1 MRRPFFLR
9 HFLGANKIMIASKDS
24 FEPHSSEQLPN
35 SKKVFVACALHP
47 EVQVPMREIEVGDTK
62 SYTGA
67 VEKNAPVRVYDCSG
81 PWGDPNFT
89 GKSDEGLPALR
100 AGWIL
105 KRGDVAEYSGR
116 EVKPMDNGYL
126 SGKHAEF
133 ASKAEKNRLVEF
145 PGLLSQRRKPLRAS
159 KCHPVT
165 QLWYAK
171 QGIITPEM
179 EFIAIRENMGRARMA
194 DMAKD
199 NVRNVLDKQHAG
211 SSQLASSE
219 YSPSVFKKFPPRIPK
234 EITPEFVRSEV
245 AAGRAIIPVN
255 INHPENEPMI
265 IGRNFLVKINA
276 NIGNSAVASS
286 IEEEVEKMRW
296 ATKWGADTVMDLS
309 TGKNIHATR
318 EWILRNSPVPIGT
331 VPIYQ
336 ALEKVGGKAE
346 ELTWEIY
353 RDTLIEQ
360 AEQGVDY
367 FTVHAGVLLRFIP
380 LTARRMTGIVSR
392 GGSILAKWCLAHHQ
406 ENFTYTHW
414 DEICEIMAA
423 YDVSFSIGDG
433 LRPGSIAD
441 ANDEAQFGELK
452 TQGELTERAWAH
464 GVQVMNEGP
473 GHVPIHMIEENMA
486 KQLEWCHEAPFY
498 TLGPLTTD
506 IAPGYDHITS
516 GIGAAMIGW
525 YGCAMLCYVTPKE
538 HLGLPNKKD
547 VKDGVITYKIAA
559 HAADLAKGHPGAQYR
574 DNAISKARFE
584 FRWEDQFNLALDPVT
599 AREFHDETLP
609 QEGAKTA
616 HFCSMCGPHF
626 CSMKITEDVRKY
638 AAEQGIAEEEA
649 LKKGME
655 EKSKEFVEKGA
666 EVYAKV

>member
-1 MRRPFFLR
+1 
-9 HFLGANKIMIASKDS
+9 MIATKDS
-24 FEPHSSEQLPN
+24 IEPHSTDQLPA
-35 SKKVFVACALHP
+35 STRVYVPGELYP
-47 EVQVPMREIEVGDTK
+47 EVRVPFREIALSPTK
-62 SYTGA
+62 TFSGA
-67 VEKNAPVRVYDCSG
+67 LEENAPVRVYDCSG
-81 PWGDPNFT
+81 PWGDAAFT
-89 GKSDEGLPALR
+89 GTSDEGLPTPR
-100 AGWIL
+100 AAWVAA
-105 KRGDVAEYSGR
+105 RADVEAYDGR
-116 EVKPMDNGYL
+116 EVLPQDNGYL
-126 SGKHAEF
+126 SGKHAEY
-133 ASKAEKNRLVEF
+133 ASKAERNRLVEF
-145 PGLLSQRRKPLRAS
+145 PGLKGHRRRPLRAS
-159 KCHPVT
+159 AGHPVT
-165 QLWYAK
+165 QLWYAR

-179 EFIAIRENMGRARMA
+179 EYIAIRENLGRAKIAELSQDIRR
-194 DMAKD
+194 DD
-199 NVRNVLDKQHAG
+199 LDKQHVG
-211 SSQLASSE
+211 SAQLQNE
-219 YSPSVFKKFPPRIPK
+219 YTPGIFRRFPQRIPAQ
-234 EITPEFVRSEV
+234 ITPEFVREEV
-245 AAGRAIIPVN
+245 AAGRAIIPAN
-255 INHPENEPMI
+255 INHPELEPMI

-336 ALEKVGGKAE
+336 ALEKVNGKAE
-346 ELTWEIY
+346 DLTWEIF

-367 FTVHAGVLLRFIP
+367 FTIHAGVLLRFVP
-380 LTARRMTGIVSR
+380 MTASRMTGIVSR
-392 GGSILAKWCLAHHQ
+392 GGSIMAKWCLSHHQ
-406 ENFTYTHW
+406 ENFLYTHW
-414 DEICEIMAA
+414 DDICDIMAA

-441 ANDEAQFGELK
+441 ANDRAQFGELE
-452 TQGELTERAWAH
+452 TQGELTRRAWAK

-473 GHVPIHMIEENMA
+473 GHVPMHMIEENMA
-486 KQLEWCHEAPFY
+486 KQLEWCGEAPFY

-538 HLGLPNKKD
+538 HLGLPNKQD
-547 VKDGVITYKIAA
+547 VKEGVITYKIAA

-574 DNAISKARFE
+574 DNALSKARFE
-584 FRWEDQFNLALDPVT
+584 FRWEDQFNLGLDPET

-638 AAEQGIAEEEA
+638 AAEQAISEEEA

-655 EKSKEFVEKGA
+655 EKSKEFTEKGS
-666 EVYAKV
+666 ELYAKA

>member
-1 MRRPFFLR
+1 
-9 HFLGANKIMIASKDS
+9 MISTKADIEPQSTDALPASTRVYV
-24 FEPHSSEQLPN
+24 EGTI
-35 SKKVFVACALHP
+35 HP
-47 EVQVPMREIEVGDTK
+47 EIRVPMREIALSPTK
-62 SYTGA
+62 NFSG
-67 VEKNAPVRVYDCSG
+67 ELEPNAPVRVYDCSG
-81 PWGDPNFT
+81 PWGDPDFE
-89 GKSDEGLPALR
+89 GDSSEGLPALR
-100 AGWIL
+100 SPWIE
-105 KRGDVAEYSGR
+105 KRGDTAQYEGR
-116 EVKPMDNGYL
+116 EVQPMDNGYL

-133 ASKAEKNRLVEF
+133 ASTAERNRLIEF
-145 PGLLSQRRKPLRAS
+145 PGLKSAQRQPRRTSAG
-159 KCHPVT
+159 HPVT
-165 QLWYAK
+165 QLWYAR

-179 EFIAIRENMGRARMA
+179 EYIAIRENMGRAQQTKLA
-194 DMAKD
+194 ELDQD
-199 NVRNVLDKQHAG
+199 IVRNDLGKQHSG
-211 SSQLASSE
+211 SGQRPSSP
-219 YSPSVFKKFPPRIPK
+219 YTPSIFGRFPQRIP
-234 EITPEFVRSEV
+234 EQITAEFVRSEV
-245 AAGRAIIPVN
+245 AAGRAIIPAN
-255 INHPENEPMI
+255 INHPELEPMI

-336 ALEKVGGKAE
+336 ALEKVNGKAE
-346 ELTWEIY
+346 DLTWEIF

-367 FTVHAGVLLRFIP
+367 FTIHAGVLLRFVP
-380 LTARRMTGIVSR
+380 LTAKRMTGIVSR
-392 GGSILAKWCLAHHQ
+392 GGSIMAKWCLAHHK
-406 ENFTYTHW
+406 ENFLYTHW
-414 DEICEIMAA
+414 DDICDIMAA

-433 LRPGSIAD
+433 LRPGSVAD

-452 TQGELTERAWAH
+452 VQGELTERAWAK

-473 GHVPIHMIEENMA
+473 GHVPMHMIEENMA

-574 DNAISKARFE
+574 DNALSKARFE
-584 FRWEDQFNLALDPVT
+584 FRWEDQFNLGLDPVT

-609 QEGAKTA
+609 QEGAKSA

-626 CSMKITEDVRKY
+626 CSMKISEDVRKY
-638 AAEQGIAEEEA
+638 AAAQNLSEEEA

-655 EKSKEFVEKGA
+655 EKSKEFAEQGA
-666 EVYAKV
+666 ELYTKA

>member
-1 MRRPFFLR
+1 
-9 HFLGANKIMIASKDS
+9 MIATKES

-35 SKKVFVACALHP
+35 SRKVFVPGKIHAD
-47 EVQVPMREIEVGDTK
+47 VRVPMREIELTPTK

-67 VEKNAPVRVYDCSG
+67 IEQNEPVRVYDCSG
-81 PWGDPNFT
+81 PWGDPNFNGT
-89 GKSDEGLPALR
+89 SDEGLPALR
-100 AGWIL
+100 RDWIL
-105 KRGDVAEYSGR
+105 KRGDVEEHDGR

-145 PGLLSQRRKPLRAS
+145 PGLLGQRRKPFRAS
-159 KCHPVT
+159 KGHPVT

-179 EFIAIRENMGRARMA
+179 EFIAIRENMKIA
-194 DMAKD
+194 DCRLAIGDFSRD
-199 NVRNVLDKQHAG
+199 NKRNDLGKQHEG
-211 SSQLASSE
+211 SSQIGNRQSAIE
-219 YSPSVFKKFPPRIPK
+219 NPYTPSVFRRFPQRIPK
-234 EITPEFVRSEV
+234 EITPEFVRAEV
-245 AAGRAIIPVN
+245 AAGRAIIPANV
-255 INHPENEPMI
+255 NHPELEPMI

-380 LTARRMTGIVSR
+380 LTANRMTGIVSR
-392 GGSILAKWCLAHHQ
+392 GGSIMAKWCLAHHQ
-406 ENFTYTHW
+406 ESFLYTHW
-414 DEICEIMAA
+414 DDICDIMAA

-452 TQGELTERAWAH
+452 VQGELTTRAWAK

-516 GIGAAMIGW
+516 GIGAAIIGW

-547 VKDGVITYKIAA
+547 VKDGVIAYKIAA

-574 DNAISKARFE
+574 DNALSKARFE
-584 FRWEDQFNLALDPVT
+584 FRWEDQFNLSLDPVT

-655 EKSKEFVEKGA
+655 AKSKEFAEKGN
-666 EVYAKV
+666 ELYAKA

>member
-1 MRRPFFLR
+1 MP
-9 HFLGANKIMIASKDS
+9 ATNSS
-24 FEPHSSEQLPN
+24 PVESPSQEPLPN
-35 SKKVFVACALHP
+35 SSRVYVAGTLHP
-47 EVQVPMREIEVGDTK
+47 DIRVPMREITLSPTRGFDGK
-62 SYTGA
+62 SI
-67 VEKNAPVRVYDCSG
+67 ENQPVRVYDTSG
-81 PWGDPNFT
+81 PWGDPAFQ
-89 GKSDEGLPALR
+89 GSAEQGLPPLR
-100 AGWIL
+100 SDWVLRRA
-105 KRGDVAEYSGR
+105 DVSEYEGR
-116 EVKPMDNGYL
+116 EVKPQDNGYL
-126 SGKHAEF
+126 SRQHAEY
-133 ASKAEKNRLVEF
+133 ASLAERNRLVEF
-145 PGLLSQRRKPLRAS
+145 PGLRGQRRRPLRAS
-159 KCHPVT
+159 AGHPVT
-165 QLWYAK
+165 QLWYAR

-179 EFIAIRENMGRARMA
+179 EFIAIRESMRESKMSDQKA
-194 DMAKD
+194 DII
-199 NVRNVLDKQHAG
+199 RNELDKQHAG
-211 SSQLASSE
+211 SSQASESQ
-219 YSPSVFKKFPPRIPK
+219 YTPSIFRRFPQRIPR
-234 EITPEFVRSEV
+234 EITAEFVRSEV
-245 AAGRAIIPVN
+245 AAGRAIIPAN
-255 INHPENEPMI
+255 INHPELEPMI

-296 ATKWGADTVMDLS
+296 SAKWGADTVMDLS

-346 ELTWEIY
+346 DLTWEIY

-367 FTVHAGVLLRFIP
+367 FTIHAGVLLRFIP

-392 GGSILAKWCLAHHQ
+392 GGSIMAKWCLTHHR
-406 ENFTYTHW
+406 ESFLYTHW
-414 DEICEIMAA
+414 DDICEIMAA

-441 ANDEAQFGELK
+441 ANDQAQFGELK
-452 TQGELTERAWAH
+452 VQGELTERAWKH

-473 GHVPIHMIEENMA
+473 GHVPLHMIEENMA

-538 HLGLPNKKD
+538 HLGLPNRKD

-574 DNAISKARFE
+574 DNALSKARFE
-584 FRWEDQFNLALDPVT
+584 FRWEDQFNLGLDPVT

-609 QEGAKTA
+609 QEGAKSA

-638 AAEQGIAEEEA
+638 AAEQGLAEEEA
-649 LKKGME
+649 IQKGLA
-655 EKSKEFVEKGA
+655 EKSKEFVEAGG
-666 EVYAKV
+666 EVYLKAGVKA

>member
-1 MRRPFFLR
+1 
-9 HFLGANKIMIASKDS
+9 MIATKDS
-24 FEPHSSEQLPN
+24 IEPHSSTQLPA
-35 SKKVFVACALHP
+35 STRVYLHGRIHP
-47 EVQVPMREIEVGDTK
+47 DLRVPVREIALSPTK
-62 SYTGA
+62 IFSGELEA
-67 VEKNAPVRVYDCSG
+67 NEPVRVYDCSG
-81 PWGDPNFT
+81 PWGDPAFT
-89 GKSDEGLPALR
+89 GTSDEGLPALR
-100 AGWIL
+100 AKWIADR
-105 KRGDVAEYSGR
+105 KDVAEYDGR
-116 EVKPMDNGYL
+116 EVKPQDNGYL
-126 SGKHAEF
+126 SGKHAEY

-145 PGLLSQRRKPLRAS
+145 PGLRGQRRRPLRANAG
-159 KCHPVT
+159 HPVT
-165 QLWYAK
+165 QLWYAR

-179 EFIAIRENMGRARMA
+179 EFIAIRENMGRAKIAEMSQDIRR
-194 DMAKD
+194 DD
-199 NVRNVLDKQHAG
+199 LDKQHAG
-211 SSQLASSE
+211 SAQLSLNTDPLITD
-219 YSPSVFKKFPPRIPK
+219 YSPSIFRRFPQRIPAQ
-234 EITPEFVRSEV
+234 ITPEFVREEV
-245 AAGRAIIPVN
+245 AAGRAIIPAN
-255 INHPENEPMI
+255 INHPELEPMI

-309 TGKNIHATR
+309 TGKNIHSTR

-336 ALEKVGGKAE
+336 ALEKVNGKAE
-346 ELTWEIY
+346 DLTWELF

-367 FTVHAGVLLRFIP
+367 FTIHAGVLLRYVP
-380 LTARRMTGIVSR
+380 LTASRMTGIVSR
-392 GGSILAKWCLAHHQ
+392 GGSIMAKWCLAHHQ
-406 ENFTYTHW
+406 ENFLYTHW
-414 DEICEIMAA
+414 DDICDIMAA

-441 ANDEAQFGELK
+441 ANDRAQFGELE
-452 TQGELTERAWAH
+452 TQGELTRRAWAK

-473 GHVPIHMIEENMA
+473 GHVPMHLIEENMA
-486 KQLEWCHEAPFY
+486 KQLEWCGEAPFY

-538 HLGLPNKKD
+538 HLGLPNKQD
-547 VKDGVITYKIAA
+547 VKEGVITYKLAA

-574 DNAISKARFE
+574 DNALSKARFE
-584 FRWEDQFNLALDPVT
+584 FRWEDQFNLGLDPER

-638 AAEQGIAEEEA
+638 AAEQAISEEEA

-666 EVYAKV
+666 EVYAKA